1 MIVSRVSRPGWS
13 DCQKSCIDNFTN
25 LITLL
30 GLSSDGGAMSLNV
43 NSPIPLYR
51 QLALR
56 IRDHIDRGE
65 IAVSEKIPSENA
77 LAREYGIGR
86 PTVRQATDLLVRE
99 GVLQRR
105 RGSGTF
111 VLPPTRRIDLFSLAG
126 TSAALRE
133 LEQPVEMSLL
143 SPQRLLSG
151 LDRLPG
157 RLAGKPVYEVRRLSR
172 IDGEPVLLENLYLDA
187 GLFAGLERFDLQNA
201 SLAQTARER
210 FFLEPT
216 SADQSFEIHVAD
228 TDIADLLALDAG
240 SPILKVSRQLHFG
253 QYTGAIYAEIFCR
266 TDRYRFSQTITT
278 PDLQSKEPDHVE

>member
-1 MIVSRVSRPGWS
+1 M
-13 DCQKSCIDNFTN
+13 
-25 LITLL
+25 LL
-30 GLSSDGGAMSLNV
+30 NT

-56 IRDHIDRGE
+56 IRDDIDRGQ
-65 IAVSEKIPSENA
+65 IGVSEKIPSENA

-133 LEQPVEMSLL
+133 LGRPVQIELL
-143 SPQRLLSG
+143 GPQRLLSG

-157 RLAGKPVYEVRRLSR
+157 SLAGKPVYEVRRLSR
-172 IDGEPVLLENLYLDA
+172 IDGEPVLLETLFLDA
-187 GLFAGLERFDLQNA
+187 ALFAGLERFDLENA
-201 SLAQTARER
+201 SLAQLAREH
-210 FFLEPT
+210 FYLEAT
-216 SADQSFEIHVAD
+216 SAEQAFEIFPTD
-228 TDIADLLALDAG
+228 TVSAEQLALPAG
-240 SPILKVSRQLHFG
+240 SPVLKLCRTLHFG
-253 QYTGAIYAEIFCR
+253 QYPSAIYAEILCR

-278 PDLQSKEPDHVE
+278 PDLQSKEPDHAQ

>member
-1 MIVSRVSRPGWS
+1 
-13 DCQKSCIDNFTN
+13 
-25 LITLL
+25 
-30 GLSSDGGAMSLNV
+30 MSLNI

-133 LEQPVEMSLL
+133 LEQSVEMMLL
-143 SPQRLLSG
+143 APQRLLTG

-172 IDGEPVLLENLYLDA
+172 IDGEPVLLEHLYLDA
-187 GLFAGLERFDLQNA
+187 GLFAGLERFDLENV

-216 SADQSFEIHVAD
+216 SADQSFEIHLCDAE
-228 TDIADLLALDAG
+228 IAGLLALEAG
-240 SPILKVSRQLHFG
+240 SPVLKVSRQLHFG
-253 QYTGAIYAEIFCR
+253 QYSGAIYAEIFCR

>member
-1 MIVSRVSRPGWS
+1 M
-13 DCQKSCIDNFTN
+13 T
-25 LITLL
+25 
-30 GLSSDGGAMSLNV
+30 LNV

-65 IAVSEKIPSENA
+65 IAVSERIPSENA

-99 GVLQRR
+99 GILQRR

-133 LEQPVEMSLL
+133 LGQAVEMSLL
-143 SPQRLLSG
+143 GPQRLITG

-172 IDGEPVLLENLYLDA
+172 IEREPVLLEILYLDA
-187 GLFAGLERFDLQNA
+187 GLFAGLERFDLENA
-201 SLAQTARER
+201 SLAQIARER
-210 FFLEPT
+210 FFLEAT
-216 SADQSFEIHVAD
+216 SADQAFEIHIAD
-228 TDIADLLALDAG
+228 TETASLLALEAG
-240 SPILKVSRQLHFG
+240 SPVLKVSRRLHFG
-253 QYTGAIYAEIFCR
+253 QYSGAIYAEIFCR